1 MIRGLIVSVVCL
13 AFLLAGC
20 SSGNSNAPGGTR
32 NGNADTPKV
41 STPTG
46 AQASTSAPKAHI
58 GSQIPVQLNG
68 DQYGTGIQLY
78 TVFAPT
84 GNLTVRVVVEQ
95 QEGSGYLGNFTA
107 LTDAGTRL
115 DPVFTGGQYLSIQGQ
130 LVKGE
135 VRRGDL
141 EFSVPA
147 GQRVTKVLVD
157 QAYNVVAE
165 WDL

>member
-1 MIRGLIVSVVCL
+1 M
-13 AFLLAGC
+13 
-20 SSGNSNAPGGTR
+20 
-32 NGNADTPKV
+32 
-41 STPTG
+41 
-46 AQASTSAPKAHI
+46 
-58 GSQIPVQLNG
+58 
-68 DQYGTGIQLY
+68 
-78 TVFAPT
+78 
-84 GNLTVRVVVEQ
+84 VVEQ